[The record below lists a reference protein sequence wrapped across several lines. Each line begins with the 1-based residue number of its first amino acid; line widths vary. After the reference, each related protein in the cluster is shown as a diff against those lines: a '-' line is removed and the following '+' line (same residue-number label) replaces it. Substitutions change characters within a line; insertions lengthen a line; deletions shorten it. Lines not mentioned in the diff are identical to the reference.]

1 MRNPALI
8 ALAAIAFAA
17 PAQADCLADL
27 KSVLTGSLTGGP
39 YVMELVSDD
48 MTMTAE
54 VVPPASIHATTHI
67 GGATQEMT
75 VLDGKA
81 WMQMGGTWT
90 QMPDTMAAQMTAG
103 VSGSAGMID
112 QVAGAECLGTQ
123 NFEGRD
129 YLAFKY
135 DFAMSGMESSSTL
148 YADPASKL
156 PLLVLGTATAAG
168 KTTSTRATYRYD
180 PRVSVSAPR

>member
-1 MRNPALI
+1 MRIATLAALS
-8 ALAAIAFAA
+8 AIAFAA

-39 YVMELVSDD
+39 YLMELVSDD

-75 VLDGKA
+75 VHDGKA
-81 WMQMGGTWT
+81 WMQMGGAWT
-90 QMPDTMAAQMTAG
+90 AMPDSMAAQMTAG
-103 VSGSAGMID
+103 ISGAAGMID

-123 NFEGRD
+123 NFEGKD

-135 DFAMSGMESSSTL
+135 DFAMAGVESSSTL
-148 YADPASKL
+148 YADPATKL
-156 PLLVLGTATAAG
+156 PLLILGTSTAAG
-168 KTTSTRATYRYD
+168 KTTATRATYRYD
-180 PRVSVSAPR
+180 PSVTVSAPM

>member
-8 ALAAIAFAA
+8 ALATIAFAA

-90 QMPDTMAAQMTAG
+90 QMPDNMAAQMTAG
-103 VSGSAGMID
+103 VSGAAGMID

-180 PRVSVSAPR
+180 PSVSVSAPM